1 MGKKE
6 GDNRLAVCRATR
18 WLGMV
23 NSQCY
28 LGYLSA
34 WKGWPVATCHGI
46 PIGAVARR
54 WRGEHNDHRG
64 DRESGED
71 DESDVNGFFLQ
82 FEHKRSDRGRAWE
95 GGREG
100 EGHLYPDDAG

>member
-1 MGKKE
+1 MLWSG
-6 GDNRLAVCRATR
+6 
-18 WLGMV
+18 
-23 NSQCY
+23 Y

-34 WKGWPVATCHGI
+34 WEEGLVTCHGI

-54 WRGEHNDHRG
+54 EETERRGAHNDHRG

-71 DESDVNGFFLQ
+71 DDVNGFFLQ
-82 FEHKRSDRGRAWE
+82 FEHKRSDRRRDE
-95 GGREG
+95 GGRKE